1 MSFIRGLFNRLG
13 FMRSL
18 EAMKGDLVWF
28 LAVWAASALKLLAV
42 CDGVF
47 AGSYRYPQVLWSTI
61 LGVLPFAGL
70 PLLLPRRFRLLGMF
84 ALSAGFSA
92 LCLADLLSFRYYSD
106 LFTVRSLVFAGQLG
120 DVSDSVW
127 ALLTP
132 EDGLCVLDLPLLFA
146 AAVVR
151 LYRARRDLREVPL
164 KRRILF
170 PALCLLGLT
179 PFLVQSG
186 IAKLRVP
193 GYIKA
198 MWDRPAVMMSL
209 GPVGYHLADLIN
221 ASADLFSSKAVAAE
235 EEEALVDWAVKR
247 SAPDKLE
254 GRGGLAGAGRG
265 LNLIMIQ
272 VEALQGFV
280 INRSVG
286 GQEITPNL
294 NRLVRESIYF
304 PNTYNQTSLG
314 NSADAEFMAQT
325 SMFPASKGVA
335 YTRFFSNAFE
345 SLPKALK
352 RSGYATLALH
362 GDKASFWNRH
372 RMYPS
377 LGFDRYVSREKMR
390 FDEAIGLGLSDR
402 SFFAQASEI
411 LSREKGPFYAFLVT
425 LTSHYPY
432 SFEGIPRA
440 LKLDAA
446 LEGTLLGDYLQA
458 IHYADAQIG
467 MFLRGLKS
475 RGLLDRSVVVLY
487 GDHVAIPSANKDELG
502 AFLGEDM
509 GEAFRWRAAQTVPFM
524 IRMPHGKGAGVM
536 EISTGHMDIA
546 PTVASIMGVE
556 MPLPFGQDLLSA
568 RVGNVVFR
576 NGTFIRGSVLVDPAA
591 GRAASLRTGEAVD
604 FNAYRDVA
612 EEAAELL
619 RFSDLLLEKDMVERV
634 CQQLP

>member
-1 MSFIRGLFNRLG
+1 MGFFGGLFHRGG
-13 FMRSL
+13 FVRSL
-18 EAMKGDLVWF
+18 EMRRDLVWC
-28 LAVWAASALKLLAV
+28 LYVWAALVLKLLAV
-42 CDGVF
+42 CGGVV
-47 AGSYRYPQVLWSTI
+47 AGSYRYPQVLWPTVF
-61 LGVLPFAGL
+61 GALPLAGL
-70 PLLLPRRFRLLGMF
+70 SLVFPRRFRPLGMF
-84 ALSAGFSA
+84 VISAGVSA

-132 EDGLCVLDLPLLFA
+132 QDGLYLLDLPLLLA

-151 LYRARRDLREVPL
+151 LRRTSADCRDVPV
-164 KRRILF
+164 KVRGAF
-170 PALCLLGLT
+170 AALCLLGFV
-179 PFLVQSG
+179 PFLFQSG

-221 ASADLFSSKAVAAE
+221 ASSDLFSSKAVAAE
-235 EEEALVDWAVKR
+235 EEEALVDWALKR
-247 SAPDKLE
+247 VDSKASDK
-254 GRGGLAGAGRG
+254 RGGLAGAGRG

-280 INRSVG
+280 IGRSVG

-294 NRLVRESIYF
+294 NRLSRESLYF
-304 PNTYNQTSLG
+304 PNAYNQTSLG
-314 NSADAEFMAQT
+314 NSADAEFMSQT

-335 YTRFFSNAFE
+335 YTRFYSNGFE

-352 RSGYATLALH
+352 RNGYSTLALH
-362 GDKASFWNRH
+362 GDRASFWNRH
-372 RMYPS
+372 RMYPA
-377 LGFDRYVSREKMR
+377 LGFERYISREKMR

-402 SFFAQASEI
+402 SFFAQASGI
-411 LSREKGPFYAFLVT
+411 LAREKGPFYAFLVT

-432 SFEGIPRA
+432 SFEGIPRT
-440 LKLDAA
+440 LKLDQAM
-446 LEGTLLGDYLQA
+446 EGTLLGDYLQA

-467 MFLRGLKS
+467 MFLRDLKS
-475 RGLLDRSVVVLY
+475 RGILDRSVVVLY

-509 GEAFRWRAAQTVPFM
+509 GESFRWKSVQTVPLM
-524 IRMPHGKGAGVM
+524 IRLPRGKGAQVVEM
-536 EISTGHMDIA
+536 STGHMDIA

-568 RVGNVVFR
+568 KVGNVVFR
-576 NGTFIRGSVLVDPAA
+576 NGSFIRGSVLVDPAA
-591 GRAASLRTGEAVD
+591 GSAVSLRTGEVVD

-612 EEAAELL
+612 QEASELL
-619 RFSDLLLEKDMVERV
+619 KFSDLLLEHDMVERV